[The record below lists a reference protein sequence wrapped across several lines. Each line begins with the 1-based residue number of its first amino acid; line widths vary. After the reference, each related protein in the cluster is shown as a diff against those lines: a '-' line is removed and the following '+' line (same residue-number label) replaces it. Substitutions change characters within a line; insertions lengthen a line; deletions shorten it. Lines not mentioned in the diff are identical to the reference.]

1 MKRFRFRLQKVLDL
15 RAAVEREKAG
25 RLADARRHATEARQA
40 RDDLESIRK
49 AGREILTSAHGS
61 GGSVGH
67 LLNLEYVLEKMESHL
82 EEADAAWAEAEKDVE
97 STLREYHVASQER
110 RTLDQLKEKRLEVW
124 KREADRQEQ
133 KAIDEVAVT
142 RFGRSK
148 AAAMGE

>member
-15 RAAVEREKAG
+15 RAAVEREKAR
-25 RLADARRHATEARQA
+25 RLADARRDAADARRA
-40 RDDLESIRK
+40 RDDLESIRNS
-49 AGREILTSAHGS
+49 GREILTGAHGS

-67 LLNLEYVLEKMESHL
+67 LLNLEYVLERMESQL
-82 EEADAAWAEAEKDVE
+82 EEADAACAEAEKDVE
-97 STLREYHVASQER
+97 STLREYHAASRER

-142 RFGRSK
+142 RFGRGK